1 MYIIPYPWT
10 KEELNKMAYE
20 KEDRFG
26 GILIP
31 FLGGALI
38 GSYFFPR
45 PNYQYP
51 WGQFLKEL
59 QFIHII
65 PLILLYF
72 LNKNNLAI

>member
-45 PNYQYP
+45 PNYQNQPIAMGPIPQATPNYP
-51 WGQFLKEL
+51 YY
-59 QFIHII
+59 
-65 PLILLYF
+65 PVNSTILP
-72 LNKNNLAI
+72 K